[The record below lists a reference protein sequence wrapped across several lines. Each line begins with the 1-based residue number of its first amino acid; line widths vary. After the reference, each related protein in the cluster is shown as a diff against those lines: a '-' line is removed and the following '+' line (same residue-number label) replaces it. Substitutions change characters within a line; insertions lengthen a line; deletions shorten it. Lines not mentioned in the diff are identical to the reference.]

1 MGKSR
6 QNIMEL
12 LELEARHNIKAST
25 GEHIIGFSAD
35 KELDLISYL
44 QKKYL

>member
-12 LELEARHNIKAST
+12 LELEVRHGIKASS
-25 GEHIIGFSAD
+25 GGHILGFSID
-35 KELDLISYL
+35 KELDLLSYL
-44 QKKYL
+44 QRKYL